1 MISEFGS
8 KNDSAQQIQSSFKSR
23 LKLFSNLFLI
33 NKTENKFDEA
43 AFSKMKRD
51 AIFINIGRG
60 AIVDEEALVKAL
72 KNNEIGGCGLDV
84 LREEPI
90 KLDHPLLKMEKAVI
104 LQHIGSASV
113 ATRDRMIQLCVDNIV
128 AILKGEKPLTPI
140 TNK

>member
-1 MISEFGS
+1 M
-8 KNDSAQQIQSSFKSR
+8 
-23 LKLFSNLFLI
+23 KL
-33 NKTENKFDEA
+33 
-43 AFSKMKRD
+43 
-51 AIFINIGRG
+51 
-60 AIVDEEALVKAL
+60 VDVV
-72 KNNEIGGCGLDV
+72 LDV

-104 LQHIGSASV
+104 LPHIGSASV